1 MEAIFRV
8 DGGRVEVSP
17 NAAGPWDPRMQHGSA
32 PAGLAVWAAEAI
44 PTPVPMRVAR
54 VTVDLMRPVPLAPLT
69 LETEVL
75 REGRKIQLCAVR
87 VRADGVLTVSATVL
101 RVKLTAETMP
111 PDVGGPAVTL
121 PGPDESPEDPAQF
134 SNSPFVMGMQLRAAR
149 GTFGVRGPGAIW
161 YRVKRPFVEGAA
173 VSQAMRAVIAADFC
187 NGTSAALDFRD
198 WTFLN
203 ADLTVS
209 MTREPVGE
217 WILLD
222 AESWIGPEGA
232 GLAMA
237 RLADTNWLFRPLR
250 AESRHREEM
259 RWAQSKPSLPMTGGC
274 SCGAIR
280 YEITSFPLLALH
292 LQLHRTARPRPA
304 APSRSTCRSRPRAF
318 ASRKGEPK
326 GWHHLLAIGRRGL
339 FVVLRRLR
347 RAHLWLAQE
356 PAGLRST
363 SAPARSTTPNG

>member
-1 MEAIFRV
+1 MEAVFRV
-8 DGGRVEVSP
+8 DGDRVIVSP
-17 NAAGPWDPRMQHGSA
+17 HAAGPWDPTMQHGSA
-32 PAGLAVWAAEAI
+32 PASLVVWAAEAI

-54 VTVDLMRPVPLAPLT
+54 VTIDLMRPVPLMPLT

-87 VRADGVLTVSATVL
+87 LRADGVLTVSATVL
-101 RVKLTAETMP
+101 KVKLQTEKVP
-111 PDVGGPAVTL
+111 SDVGGPDVTL

-161 YRVKRPFVEGAA
+161 YRVQRPFVEGAA

-209 MTREPVGE
+209 MSHEPVGE

-232 GLAMA
+232 GLPMA
-237 RLADTNWLFRPLR
+237 RLADVTGYLRPCV
-250 AESRHREEM
+250 
-259 RWAQSKPSLPMTGGC
+259 QSS
-274 SCGAIR
+274 
-280 YEITSFPLLALH
+280 
-292 LQLHRTARPRPA
+292 
-304 APSRSTCRSRPRAF
+304 
-318 ASRKGEPK
+318 
-326 GWHHLLAIGRRGL
+326 
-339 FVVLRRLR
+339 
-347 RAHLWLAQE
+347 
-356 PAGLRST
+356 
-363 SAPARSTTPNG
+363 